1 VQPTDSEQTLNGYA
15 LRRPR
20 QLDWE
25 AQAESALHLR
35 SATAT
40 FSQSVGRRQRLATPD
55 RSKLKR
61 ELAKLMP
68 PEETGESIDTS
79 PIIPGDGWSAAVLPE
94 LVLLAED
101 DKITD
106 SAILQQLGHRK

>member
-1 VQPTDSEQTLNGYA
+1 MPGAAMSTALAMAVRARPGTSE
-15 LRRPR
+15 
-20 QLDWE
+20 D
-25 AQAESALHLR
+25 LR